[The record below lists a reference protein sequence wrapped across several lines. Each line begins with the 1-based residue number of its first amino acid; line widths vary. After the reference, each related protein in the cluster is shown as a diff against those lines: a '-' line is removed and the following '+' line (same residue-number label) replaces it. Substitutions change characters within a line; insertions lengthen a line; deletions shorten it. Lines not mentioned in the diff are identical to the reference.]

1 MILELIVINP
11 DVFGFFIILL
21 INLSVVLILSTTRFV
36 FLGSLPLLVI
46 VLFKLPE
53 IATLAGQEFVEVFVL
68 DL

>member
-1 MILELIVINP
+1 MILELTVINP

-21 INLSVVLILSTTRFV
+21 INLSVVLILSTTGFV

-46 VLFKLPE
+46 VFFKLAE